1 MPKIKAQ
8 YNEARHMPGEQKPSI
23 VGHSFIR
30 LNEWMTSCEASLT
43 CKYNIHMDMSLII
56 IIIIIIIFFWLRQC
70 HLFGYKY
77 VYNYYVGCAK
87 YALIC

>member
-1 MPKIKAQ
+1 
-8 YNEARHMPGEQKPSI
+8 MPGEQKPSI

-56 IIIIIIIFFWLRQC
+56 IIIIIIIIIFFWLRQC